1 MLRTV
6 PESYGFPI
14 NWHLHDCIA
23 LSGLIQVPDRS
34 RCHPHTQA
42 YPTRTLGTLACLPSY
57 NTWISWHSRS
67 SPESQMSSSESSL
80 LEEQMQEKHQ
90 SCREWSTPRRVQ
102 RSTGLINRE
111 TRHLYVLLPAALS
124 ISSSCQVKKL
134 DPSAEVGGLFSPVT
148 TDRDDAACS
157 VACMTSRTNSY
168 SRSMTVMFSTTP
180 VDLNLEV
187 AKN

>member
-1 MLRTV
+1 VNALAIRQAIMLRTV

-102 RSTGLINRE
+102 RYSDLISRE
-111 TRHLYVLLPAALS
+111 GRDWCVLLPSGSFYLITS
-124 ISSSCQVKKL
+124 PDSTRPFS
-134 DPSAEVGGLFSPVT
+134 GGWT
-148 TDRDDAACS
+148 G
-157 VACMTSRTNSY
+157 
-168 SRSMTVMFSTTP
+168 
-180 VDLNLEV
+180 
-187 AKN
+187 